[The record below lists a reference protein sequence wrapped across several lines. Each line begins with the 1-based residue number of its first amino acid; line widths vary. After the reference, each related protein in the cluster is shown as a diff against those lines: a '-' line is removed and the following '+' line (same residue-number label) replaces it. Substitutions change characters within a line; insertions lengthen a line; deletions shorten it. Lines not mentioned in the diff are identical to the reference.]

1 MHESRCVLQAPEDLG
16 IAMRDHDGTQHQA
29 QGQHAKRL
37 QAVKKLQ
44 FEPLSDAQHNTRK
57 SFLLVPD
64 LPE

>member
-1 MHESRCVLQAPEDLG
+1 
-16 IAMRDHDGTQHQA
+16 MRDHDGTQHQA

-44 FEPLSDAQHNTRK
+44 FEPPSDAQHNARK